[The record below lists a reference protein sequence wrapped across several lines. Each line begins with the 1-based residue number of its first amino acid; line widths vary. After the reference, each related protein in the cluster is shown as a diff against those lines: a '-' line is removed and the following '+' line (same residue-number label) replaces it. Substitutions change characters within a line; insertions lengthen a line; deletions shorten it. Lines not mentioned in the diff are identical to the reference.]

1 LARRYH
7 PTVRFALITLLF
19 ACSFE
24 QRVETGAGSE
34 DADPTS
40 EPAVT
45 EDAAPDDRALAAC
58 PTPPAGCTLLTA
70 ACLPA
75 TSCYFQCTTN
85 RNWEDAR
92 VRCVDDGLGCLVTLD
107 SAEENVCLAST
118 LSAAQNRYWIGY
130 RQTNGSVE
138 PGGNWAWTCAP
149 STFTPS
155 PPWGLPG
162 MFNEPNDFGGNED
175 CALVVNNPG
184 HWNDAG
190 CGDGNDYVC
199 EFPR

>member
-1 LARRYH
+1 VRY
-7 PTVRFALITLLF
+7 ALITVLF

-24 QRVETGAGSE
+24 RRVEPGAQG
-34 DADPTS
+34 
-40 EPAVT
+40 
-45 EDAAPDDRALAAC
+45 EDAASEPDAAVDAPDAPALAAC
-58 PTPPAGCTLLTA
+58 PTPPAGCQLLTA
-70 ACLPA
+70 ACLPQ
-75 TSCYFQCTTN
+75 TSCYFRCTTN

-92 VRCVDDGLGCLVTLD
+92 VRCVDDKLGCLVTLD
-107 SAEENVCLAST
+107 TEVENACLAMT
-118 LSAAQNRYWIGY
+118 LDAATQANRYWIGY

-138 PGGNWAWTCAP
+138 PRGNWAWTCAP

-162 MFNEPNDFGGNED
+162 AINEPNDFGGNED
-175 CALVVNNPG
+175 CALVVNNAG